1 MGRRKKLKASEWGSL
16 IMVGLVIYAI
26 NWIAENPVIAG
37 CIGAALVLLYLI
49 HLGLQAKQEESMV
62 ERLAGSNLADL
73 DAMSG
78 LDFEAWITA
87 VIKRAG
93 FEAENIQGSGD
104 FGLDVITT
112 VHGTRIGIQA
122 KRYKRNVGNSAVQQA
137 ASGADYHSCQKAA
150 VITQSGFT
158 KAAIAQAERSLPPVR
173 LIGRDE
179 ISNMVE
185 ILEGMVGRS

>member
-1 MGRRKKLKASEWGSL
+1 
-16 IMVGLVIYAI
+16 MVGLAIYAI
-26 NWIAENPVIAG
+26 NWMVENPVITAYMS
-37 CIGAALVLLYLI
+37 GALLF
-49 HLGLQAKQEESMV
+49 LGLVYLAIKGYRRAAMK
-62 ERLAGSNLADL
+62 ERLAGSSLAEL
-73 DAMSG
+73 DAMPG
-78 LDFEAWITA
+78 LEFEAWITA
-87 VIKRAG
+87 VIQRAG
-93 FEAENIQGSGD
+93 YKAENTQGSGD
-104 FGLDVITT
+104 FGLDVIAT

-158 KAAIAQAERSLPPVR
+158 KAAIAQAERSSPPVR